1 MKGSSLCLFLLF
13 LVLTHCSSPFI
24 DARPADGQGVQGK
37 NDDVNFELPE
47 ALRQRLGDTVSEI
60 EWLLHQ
66 LVNIL
71 SDMVD
76 GIEKEPELLQ
86 NYQFRQILIQVIKR
100 IDYILEHFENV
111 GTSVLTPTVIYELQR
126 IDCIRIRL
134 ANYISQSKKY
144 DDSQCRKK
152 ETTDK
157 PNNGAANNDQIVPLL
172 TQIVAI
178 LVQVTQQLDKLTQL
192 QKGQMG
198 QMATTTPSKL
208 LFKYLAG

>member
-1 MKGSSLCLFLLF
+1 MKTSGLHHFFPLLLLIIGCCTSLL
-13 LVLTHCSSPFI
+13 S
-24 DARPADGQGVQGK
+24 ARPTEIDHV
-37 NDDVNFELPE
+37 LPE
-47 ALRQRLGDTVSEI
+47 ILRHRLGDTLSEI
-60 EWLLHQ
+60 EWLLNQ

-111 GTSVLTPTVIYELQR
+111 GTSVLTPTVINELMR

-134 ANYISQSKKY
+134 ANYISQSKKF
-144 DDSQCRKK
+144 DDSQCRK
-152 ETTDK
+152 TTDK
-157 PNNGAANNDQIVPLL
+157 PNNGGGGANNDQIVPLL
-172 TQIVAI
+172 TQIVSI

-192 QKGQMG
+192 QKGQM
-198 QMATTTPSKL
+198 QQTTTSMKT
-208 LFKYLAG
+208 